1 MTSMIQFIMIFVVLT
16 NLILLGSSRR
26 SSCIRLVAAQ
36 GILLGMLPLILPGHL
51 FEHGLNFGALFLAA
65 ASIVFKGVVF
75 PRMLMRA
82 ERTVGVK
89 REFQPIIGYSTS
101 ILLGIVFLAFSLW
114 LGTKLPLPQ
123 KLAESVGSQLAVPVS
138 VYTILIGLLLII
150 SRNKA
155 LTQVLGYLV
164 MENGIYIF
172 GVTFVRD
179 QPWLVETGILLDVF
193 VAVFVMGIAIFHI
206 SREFDHMDVD
216 QLTVLKD

>member
-1 MTSMIQFIMIFVVLT
+1 MVSLVQFIIIIVVLT
-16 NLILLGSSRR
+16 DLVLLGSSRR
-26 SSCIRLVAAQ
+26 RTCIHVVAAQ
-36 GILLGMLPLILPGHL
+36 GILLGFLPLVLPQ
-51 FEHGLNFGALFLAA
+51 HGLTLSALVLSL
-65 ASIVFKGVVF
+65 ASIVLKGMVF
-75 PRMLMRA
+75 PRLLLRA
-82 ERTVGVK
+82 ERTAGVK
-89 REFQPIIGYSTS
+89 REFQPIIGYSAS

-114 LGTKLPLPQ
+114 LGTRLELPARLR
-123 KLAESVGSQLAVPVS
+123 ESVGSQLAVPVS
-138 VYTILIGLLLII
+138 VYSILVGLSLII

-164 MENGIYIF
+164 LENGIYIF
-172 GVTFVRD
+172 GVTLVHD